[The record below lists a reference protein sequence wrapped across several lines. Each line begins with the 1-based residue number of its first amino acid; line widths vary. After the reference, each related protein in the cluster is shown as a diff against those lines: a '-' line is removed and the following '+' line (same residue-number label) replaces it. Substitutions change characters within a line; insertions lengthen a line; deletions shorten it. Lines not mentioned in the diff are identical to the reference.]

1 MEKWPVIRTRILDAW
16 FGGLVVASIVERVIN
31 WSHKGELFA
40 LAAIFAI
47 LLADRLRRR
56 NDG

>member
-1 MEKWPVIRTRILDAW
+1 VIRTRILDAW